1 MRKRG
6 ASFRRNTCLINPLFS
21 LGAEAANR
29 LAITE
34 RIAMDALLD
43 HKATPDHIGQL
54 ETLIETSIRATLIA
68 KRDALPHLDPASLDE
83 ALEAFYEAGRA
94 IRRAKIRHDKT
105 GVYGLDAADRAAM
118 IQADLLVGAMR
129 KPNVILR
136 KTWLKAFRESMSGTG
151 VRIPS
156 PQGAT

>member
-29 LAITE
+29 LAIAE
-34 RIAMDALLD
+34 RIAMDAMLD

-151 VRIPS
+151 VRIPA
-156 PQGAT
+156 PEAA

>member
-21 LGAEAANR
+21 LDAQASNR
-29 LAITE
+29 LAVTE

-43 HKATPDHIGQL
+43 HKATADHIGQL
-54 ETLIETSIRATLIA
+54 ETLIETSIRATNIA
-68 KRDALPHLDPASLDE
+68 KRDALPHLDQSALDE
-83 ALEAFYEAGRA
+83 ALEAFFEAARA
-94 IRRAKIRHDKT
+94 IRRAKIRHEKA

-118 IQADLLVGAMR
+118 ILADQLVGEMR

-136 KTWLKAFRESMSGTG
+136 KTWLKAFRESLSGSG
-151 VRIPS
+151 VRIPR
-156 PQGAT
+156 ATQ

>member
-21 LGAEAANR
+21 LDAEAANR

-94 IRRAKIRHDKT
+94 LRRAKIRHDKT

-151 VRIPS
+151 VRIPA
-156 PQGAT
+156 PEAA